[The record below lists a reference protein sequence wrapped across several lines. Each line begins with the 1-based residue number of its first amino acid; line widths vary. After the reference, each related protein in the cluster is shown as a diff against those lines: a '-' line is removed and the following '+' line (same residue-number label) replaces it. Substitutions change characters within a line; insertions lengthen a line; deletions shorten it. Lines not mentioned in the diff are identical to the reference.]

1 MGGSQSARGICGA
14 VDHVLD
20 RGDRREPIFQDDA
33 DRRRFLETL
42 GEVGQRTGWR
52 VPAEVLM
59 TNHCHFLLETPEA
72 NLIAGMRWFQTTGT
86 MRFNARHRLS
96 GHLFQGRYQS
106 VVADAREGR
115 YFAVL
120 SAYIHLKPVRARMVT
135 LEQRL
140 FDFPVPTAWIARELA
155 LGQASRVSHGLK
167 NAPSEFQEA
176 TPFPTFSH

>member
-1 MGGSQSARGICGA
+1 
-14 VDHVLD
+14 
-20 RGDRREPIFQDDA
+20 
-33 DRRRFLETL
+33 
-42 GEVGQRTGWR
+42 
-52 VPAEVLM
+52 M

-86 MRFNARHRLS
+86 MRFNARHGLS

-135 LEQRL
+135 LEQGL
-140 FDFPVPTAWIARELA
+140 FDFRCRPRGSPGNLRLDRPA
-155 LGQASRVSHGLK
+155 G
-167 NAPSEFQEA
+167 
-176 TPFPTFSH
+176 